1 MLPQH
6 TSSAVRLSVIASLTL
21 ALGFSSIASAQR
33 GPGGR
38 AARGDRQ
45 ADKSDD
51 KDKKKD
57 AIKPYDEVITDEA
70 LTERGLFHV
79 HQIDDDLYYEIPL
92 DAFGKDMLW
101 VTQVAETTA
110 GSSYAGMPAGDRI
123 VRWEQR
129 GEKVLLRDVRYGIRA
144 DTDDPIAD
152 AVKASNLAPIIKV
165 FPVKAYGKDKMPV
178 IKVTDLFTKDVAEFS
193 AKRRL
198 NAGNMDSGRT
208 FIEQIKSFP
217 QNIEIKVLATYS
229 PSSDDSR
236 GGSSRSPFG
245 RGGPTTSGITAMIHH
260 SMIKLPESPM
270 TPRRHDS
277 RVGFL
282 SVSFI
287 DFADNKSH
295 AAETVR
301 YITRWRLEKSDPEAE
316 LSEPVKPIVFYVGR
330 GTPEKW
336 KSFVKAG
343 IEDWQPAFEAAG
355 FKNAIIG
362 KYPPDPHEDPEW
374 DAEDARISAI
384 RWLPA
389 NIKNAFGPQVHDPRT
404 GEILEADVRMYH
416 DVQKLVRDWYFVQAA
431 AVDERAQSLP
441 MPDDL
446 VGELIR
452 FVVAHEVGHS
462 IGFPHNMKA
471 SSSYS
476 IEQLRDADWVKNNGT
491 APSIMDYARFNYVAQ
506 PGDEAGLLPAVG
518 PYDHFAAEWG
528 YRQFANDADE
538 KAELE
543 QLAKRQI
550 DEPMFRYGGI
560 GGDPTA
566 QMEDLSN
573 QAVQATTLGLKNL
586 ERIAALLI
594 DATSE
599 EGEDYDLLSN
609 MYNELF
615 GQWNREMGHVANL
628 VGGVEQVNLY
638 FGDADQRFF
647 PLDADDQ
654 RDAVRFLVENALRTP
669 QKMIP
674 SDITL
679 RLTAD
684 GVADRV
690 LSAQSRLLR
699 TLVNARRIN
708 RMAEHAEN
716 IEYGAYTP
724 AEMLADLRYG
734 VYSELNDRPM
744 DIDIY
749 RRNLQRTYVEM
760 LGSLI
765 ENPSANSDLPALA
778 RAELVALGA
787 SIESCDSEAA
797 DNAIV
802 TAHLRDLSA
811 RIEAALDHR
820 ATRAAPGA
828 TPAPTGRRRAG
839 SEDSPARGWCSV
851 PFEPQDK

>member
-1 MLPQH
+1 MLPKH

-21 ALGFSSIASAQR
+21 AVGFSSIASAQR
-33 GPGGR
+33 RPGGW
-38 AARGDRQ
+38 AGRGDRQ
-45 ADKSDD
+45 ADNSDD

-70 LTERGLFHV
+70 VTKRGLFHV
-79 HQIDDDLYYEIPL
+79 HQIDDDLYYEIPVE
-92 DAFGKDMLW
+92 AFGKDMLW

-110 GSSYAGMPAGDRI
+110 GSSYAGMPAGDRV

-193 AKRRL
+193 AKRAL

-208 FIEQIKSFP
+208 FIEQVKSFP

-236 GGSSRSPFG
+236 GGGTRSPFA
-245 RGGPTTSGITAMIHH
+245 RRGPTTSGITAMIHH
-260 SMIKLPESPM
+260 SMIKLPENPM
-270 TPRRHDS
+270 KPRLHDS
-277 RVGFL
+277 RVGFF
-282 SVSFI
+282 SVSFV
-287 DFADNKSH
+287 DFADDKNH
-295 AAETVR
+295 AAPTVR

-316 LSEPVKPIVFYVGR
+316 LSEPIKPIVFYVGR

-336 KSFVKAG
+336 KSYVKAG

-362 KYPPDPHEDPEW
+362 KYAPDPHEDPDW
-374 DAEDARISAI
+374 DAEDARISTI

-389 NIKNAFGPQVHDPRT
+389 SIKNAFGPHVHDPRT

-446 VGELIR
+446 IGELIR

-462 IGFPHNMKA
+462 LGFPHNMKA

-506 PGDEAGLLPAVG
+506 PGDEAGLLPRVG
-518 PYDHFAAEWG
+518 PYDYFAAEWG
-528 YRQFANDADE
+528 YRQFASDADE

-543 QLAKRQI
+543 SIAKRQI
-550 DEPMFRYGGI
+550 DEPMFRYGG

-566 QMEDLSN
+566 QTEDLSN
-573 QAVQATTLGLKNL
+573 QAVQATTLGLQNL
-586 ERIAALLI
+586 ERIAAMLV
-594 DATSE
+594 DATSK
-599 EGEDYDLLSN
+599 EGEDYDLLDN
-609 MYNELF
+609 MYNQLF
-615 GQWNREMGHVANL
+615 GQWNREMGHVANI

-638 FGDADQRFF
+638 YGDADQRFF
-647 PLDADDQ
+647 PLDPDYQ

-669 QKMIP
+669 HKMIP
-674 SDITL
+674 PEISL

-734 VYSELNDRPM
+734 IYSELNDTPI

-749 RRNLQRTYVEM
+749 RRNLQRTYVQM

-787 SIESCDSEAA
+787 SIEGCDSEAA

-820 ATRAAPGA
+820 ATRAAPSA

-839 SEDSPARGWCSV
+839 SEDSPDRGWCSV
-851 PFEPQDK
+851 PLETHDH

>member
-1 MLPQH
+1 MLPKP
-6 TSSAVRLSVIASLTL
+6 TASAVRLPLIASLTL
-21 ALGFSSIASAQR
+21 ALGFSSIVSAQR
-33 GPGGR
+33 RPGGW
-38 AARGDRQ
+38 AGRGDRQ
-45 ADKSDD
+45 ADNSDD

-70 LTERGLFHV
+70 VTKRGLFHV

-92 DAFGKDMLW
+92 DAFDKDMLW
-101 VTQVAETTA
+101 VTTIAQTTA
-110 GSSYAGMPAGDRI
+110 GSSYAGMPAGERV
-123 VRWEQR
+123 VRWEMR
-129 GEKVLLRDVRYGIRA
+129 GEKVLLRDVRYAIRA
-144 DTDDPIAD
+144 DTDDPIAE

-165 FPVKAYGKDKMPV
+165 FPVKAYGTDKKPV
-178 IKVTDLFTKDVAEFS
+178 IKVTDLFTKEVDEFS
-193 AKRRL
+193 AKRSL
-198 NAGNMDSGRT
+198 NAGNMDSGRS
-208 FIEQIKSFP
+208 FIEEIKTFP
-217 QNIEIKVLATYS
+217 TNIETRVLATYA
-229 PSSDDSR
+229 PASSNNS
-236 GGSSRSPFG
+236 GGASPFG
-245 RGGPTTSGITAMIHH
+245 RRGGGRGGAITAMIHH
-260 SMIKLPESPM
+260 SMVKLPDNPM
-270 TPRRHDS
+270 KPRVHDS
-277 RVGFL
+277 RVGFF
-282 SVSFI
+282 SVRFV
-287 DFADNKSH
+287 DFADNKNH

-301 YITRWRLEKSDPEAE
+301 YITRWRLEKKDPEAE
-316 LSEPVKPIVFYVGR
+316 LSEPIKPIVFYVGR

-336 KSFVKAG
+336 KSYVKAG

-362 KYPPDPHEDPEW
+362 KYAPDPQEDPEW
-374 DAEDARISAI
+374 DAEDARISTI

-389 NIKNAFGPQVHDPRT
+389 SIKNAFGPHVSDPRT

-431 AVDERAQSLP
+431 AVDERAQNLP

-446 VGELIR
+446 IGELIR

-462 IGFPHNMKA
+462 LGFPHNMKA

-506 PGDEAGLLPAVG
+506 PGDEAGLLPRVG
-518 PYDHFAAEWG
+518 PYDYFAAEWG
-528 YRQFANDADE
+528 YRQFASDADE

-543 QLAKRQI
+543 LIAKRQI
-550 DEPMFRYGGI
+550 DEPMFRYGGG

-566 QMEDLSN
+566 QTEDLSN
-573 QAVQATTLGLKNL
+573 QAIQATTLGLKNL
-586 ERIAALLI
+586 ERIAALII
-594 DATSE
+594 DATSK

-615 GQWNREMGHVANL
+615 GQWNREMGHVANI

-638 FGDADQRFF
+638 YGDADQRFF

-669 QKMIP
+669 NKMIP
-674 SDITL
+674 TDISL

-699 TLVNARRIN
+699 TLVNARRVN

-734 VYSELNDRPM
+734 IYSELNDTPM

-749 RRNLQRTYVEM
+749 RRNLQRTYVQM

-787 SIESCDSEAA
+787 SIEGCDSAAA

-820 ATRAAPGA
+820 ATRAAPSA

-839 SEDSPARGWCSV
+839 NEDSPDRGWCSV
-851 PFEPQDK
+851 PLEPEKD